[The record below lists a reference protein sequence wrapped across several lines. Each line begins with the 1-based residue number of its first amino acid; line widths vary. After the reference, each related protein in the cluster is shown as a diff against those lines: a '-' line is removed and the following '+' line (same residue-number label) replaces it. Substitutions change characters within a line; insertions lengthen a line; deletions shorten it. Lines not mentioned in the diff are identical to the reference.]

1 MPVLTLALS
10 LTACQENTAPAASQS
25 RPAQAAVDE
34 IAAPPTTP
42 AVPLPPYVGRW
53 AESKALCPQK
63 WTRLWVDELLTSD
76 QLRCQ
81 ILPHSAEGGDRTLR
95 MKCIELTKRTREEW
109 RLSYPASDTL
119 KIKREGKRAQTLVR
133 C

>member
-1 MPVLTLALS
+1 MMKYVPVLALALCLS
-10 LTACQENTAPAASQS
+10 ACDDQ
-25 RPAQAAVDE
+25 
-34 IAAPPTTP
+34 APPPPKPPVVETFTP
-42 AVPLPPYVGRW
+42 PPPPQNLPRYVGRW

-81 ILPHSAEGGDRTLR
+81 ILPHSVEGGDRKLR
-95 MKCIELTKRTREEW
+95 MVCIELTKRTRETW
-109 RLSYPASDTL
+109 RLSYPTADSL
-119 KIKREGKRAQTLVR
+119 KIKREGKAAETLVR